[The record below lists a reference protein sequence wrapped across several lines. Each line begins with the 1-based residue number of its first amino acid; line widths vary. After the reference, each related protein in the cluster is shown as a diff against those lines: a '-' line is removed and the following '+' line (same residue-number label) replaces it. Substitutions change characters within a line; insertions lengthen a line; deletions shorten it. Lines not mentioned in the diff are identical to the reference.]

1 MTEKPT
7 IWKKRLALFL
17 ASQAISLFGSSLV
30 QYAIFWKITLDTQ
43 SGSMMTLYLLF
54 GFLPTFFLSPFGG
67 VWADRYNRK
76 RLIMLSDGMIAVA
89 TLILAILFFNGYEA
103 LWLLFVIPVIRALG
117 GAIHAPA
124 TSAFLPQ
131 FVPDD
136 QLMKAN
142 GLFSSLQSV
151 IMLLSPMVS
160 GALFTFASFEFILLI
175 DVVTALLAILVLTV
189 LKAPPHVR
197 KVVEPGQKYWH
208 DMRDGLVYIR
218 EHGYIRRFFIFSG
231 IYFFL
236 VTPAA
241 IMTPL
246 QVTRSFGADVWRLT
260 AIEVA
265 FSVGMLCGGLLIA
278 AWGGF
283 RNRVKTMVLATLV
296 VAVTTFLLG
305 VVANFWAYLAII
317 AIVGIAIPNFHT
329 PATVLLQEK
338 VEADYLGRVFG
349 VMGMIAS
356 GMMPIAMFVFGPLA
370 DVISIEW
377 QLIATGLLLLVLGI
391 GLYLNKI
398 MLQAGEPLP
407 KPVLAAEASDQ
418 ISGEFQVETPDP
430 GQVKPQ

>member
-1 MTEKPT
+1 MTEQT
-7 IWKKRLALFL
+7 TFWKKRLALFL

-30 QYAIFWKITLDTQ
+30 QYAILWKITLDTQ

-76 RLIMLSDGMIAVA
+76 RLIMLSDGMIAFS
-89 TLILAILFFNGYEA
+89 TLILAILFFNGYQA

-117 GAIHAPA
+117 SAIHAPA
-124 TSAFLPQ
+124 ASAFLPQ
-131 FVPDD
+131 FVPED

-160 GALFTFASFEFILLI
+160 GALFTFASFEVILLI
-175 DVVTALLAILVLTV
+175 DVVTALMAILVLLT
-189 LKAPPHVR
+189 LKVPAHVR
-197 KVVEPGQKYWH
+197 KVVAPGQKYWH
-208 DMRDGLVYIR
+208 DMKDGLVYIR
-218 EHGYIRRFFIFSG
+218 EHSYIKRFFIFSG

-241 IMTPL
+241 ILTPL
-246 QVTRSFGADVWRLT
+246 QVTRSFGEDVWRLT

-265 FSVGMLCGGLLIA
+265 FSSGMLGGGLLIA

-296 VAVTTFLLG
+296 VAITTFLLG
-305 VVANFWAYLAII
+305 VVSNFWIYLAII
-317 AIVGIAIPNFHT
+317 ALVGIAIPNFHT

-356 GMMPIAMFVFGPLA
+356 GMMPIAMFIFGPLA

-377 QLIATGLLLLVLGI
+377 QLIVTGLLLLVLGF

-398 MLQAGEPLP
+398 MMVAGEPLP
-407 KPVLAAEASDQ
+407 KPEMAEVSTSDELP
-418 ISGEFQVETPDP
+418 SA
-430 GQVKPQ
+430 